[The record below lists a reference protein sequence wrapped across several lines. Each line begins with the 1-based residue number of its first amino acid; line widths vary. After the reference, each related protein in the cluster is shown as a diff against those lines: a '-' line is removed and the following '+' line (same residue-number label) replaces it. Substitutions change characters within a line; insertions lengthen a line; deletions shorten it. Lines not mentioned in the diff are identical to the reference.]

1 MQKSLENITVKVD
14 VDGVIRN
21 SFQVMC
27 DLYNDEIL
35 PNVEMM
41 GEGEVKRMTVDDITD
56 YDVEVSFP
64 EVRHVTGRPAKKFF
78 FEQHAKEVFG
88 TAPAY
93 EKATDA
99 IRELHNMGARIEICS
114 YQPTEEG
121 RDNTIQFLKDN
132 DIVFDAV
139 HFTNEKWRVKSDW
152 IIDDCLTFLN
162 DENETA
168 WKICIDRPFNQSFS
182 DENGYRMKSLWD
194 AVQFLKKTYS

>member
-78 FEQHAKEVFG
+78 
-88 TAPAY
+88 
-93 EKATDA
+93 
-99 IRELHNMGARIEICS
+99 LS
-114 YQPTEEG
+114 S
-121 RDNTIQFLKDN
+121 
-132 DIVFDAV
+132 IVIV
-139 HFTNEKWRVKSDW
+139 YK
-152 IIDDCLTFLN
+152 
-162 DENETA
+162 
-168 WKICIDRPFNQSFS
+168 
-182 DENGYRMKSLWD
+182 
-194 AVQFLKKTYS
+194 